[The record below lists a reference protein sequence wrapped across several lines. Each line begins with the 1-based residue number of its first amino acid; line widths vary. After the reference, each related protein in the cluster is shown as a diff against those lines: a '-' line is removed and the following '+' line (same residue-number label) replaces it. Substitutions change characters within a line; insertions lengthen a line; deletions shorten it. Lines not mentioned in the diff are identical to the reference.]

1 MVSYKALNT
10 TRESIIPY
18 ARHTIGDSNRGQTR
32 ATRESIM
39 PYACHTIGDSNRGQ
53 SRACHVFAKC
63 FISTI
68 CTLNGRKVM
77 T

>member
-1 MVSYKALNT
+1 MEAVIIDTARLLHFRNHGGKARATAESLVSN
-10 TRESIIPY
+10 
-18 ARHTIGDSNRGQTR
+18 ARHGIGDGHGGK
-32 ATRESIM
+32 AG
-39 PYACHTIGDSNRGQ
+39 TII
-53 SRACHVFAKC
+53 VFAKC

>member
-1 MVSYKALNT
+1 MGAGERIVANPGH
-10 TRESIIPY
+10 SI
-18 ARHTIGDSNRGQTR
+18 GNSNRGQ
-32 ATRESIM
+32 ATAMIERIIADRVYALRES
-39 PYACHTIGDSNRGQ
+39 YHFKSTATI
-53 SRACHVFAKC
+53 VFAKC